1 MSLKM
6 SNTRKKILFVLPN
19 LTGGGAERV
28 FTHLVNN
35 IDRERFEPMLALGAR
50 RGAYLEFIKADVSI
64 YDLKAERARNAV
76 PPLLRLIRQLRP
88 QTVAST
94 VGMNFAAALAKPLM
108 PSGTRVVLR
117 EGSSPTAFLAD
128 VARQSPMRAEFYRR
142 CYKYIYKLADSIICQ
157 SDFMRDDIER
167 NLQVSA
173 KKLHRIYNPVDFEQI
188 DRLAIE
194 PTEEFFNTD
203 AVRLISV
210 GRLAFEKAYDILL
223 KAFAVVREK
232 NPTATLTILGEGE
245 DRQSLENLARDL
257 QLNDSVHFL
266 GFRQNPYSYMK
277 RANIFILSSRYEGFS
292 NVIVE
297 ALACGTP
304 VVATDCPSAIRE
316 VIKEGVNGWLAENEN
331 VASLAETINRAI
343 IERKNLNAETIRQN
357 CESRFAIERIL
368 PQYEKQFEA

>member
-1 MSLKM
+1 
-6 SNTRKKILFVLPN
+6 
-19 LTGGGAERV
+19 
-28 FTHLVNN
+28 
-35 IDRERFEPMLALGAR
+35 
-50 RGAYLEFIKADVSI
+50 
-64 YDLKAERARNAV
+64 
-76 PPLLRLIRQLRP
+76 
-88 QTVAST
+88 
-94 VGMNFAAALAKPLM
+94 
-108 PSGTRVVLR
+108 
-117 EGSSPTAFLAD
+117 
-128 VARQSPMRAEFYRR
+128 
-142 CYKYIYKLADSIICQ
+142 
-157 SDFMRDDIER
+157 
-167 NLQVSA
+167 
-173 KKLHRIYNPVDFEQI
+173 
-188 DRLAIE
+188 LAIE